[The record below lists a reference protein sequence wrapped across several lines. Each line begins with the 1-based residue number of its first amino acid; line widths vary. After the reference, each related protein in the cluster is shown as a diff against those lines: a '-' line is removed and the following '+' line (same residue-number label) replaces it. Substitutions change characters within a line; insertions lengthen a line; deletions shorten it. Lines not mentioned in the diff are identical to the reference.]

1 MSAQVYVKK
10 PPPPWGRAGVGAA
23 NKPHSD
29 NIPNPLMK
37 NPAATS
43 PTKNPLPCEAGRVV
57 EGV

>member
-1 MSAQVYVKK
+1 MQPLLRS
-10 PPPPWGRAGVGAA
+10 GAA

-43 PTKNPLPCEAGRVV
+43 PTKNPLPCEAGRVG